1 MKKATNYLSR
11 AVDHPPPAEHSFYSI
26 RRIVDRID
34 GVALVLYV
42 YYEVVLKRF

>member
-1 MKKATNYLSR
+1 MKRQPTILSR

-42 YYEVVLKRF
+42 YYEVVSKRI

>member
-1 MKKATNYLSR
+1 MKKATNYFIKR
-11 AVDHPPPAEHSFYSI
+11 VDHPAPAEHSFYSI

-42 YYEVVLKRF
+42 YYEVVSKRF